1 LAAHRGG
8 IKTVLI
14 PHENTRDLTDIPK
27 NIKQN
32 LDIRP
37 VRWID
42 EVLQVALQHM
52 PEPLPEGKSGG
63 KVSVS
68 RKESKRKSIRTH

>member
-1 LAAHRGG
+1 M
-8 IKTVLI
+8 LI
-14 PHENTRDLTDIPK
+14 PAENSRELKEIPK

-42 EVLQVALQHM
+42 EVLQVALTHM
-52 PEPLPEGKSGG
+52 PEPLSKEQVAGKGV
-63 KVSVS
+63 KQDDA
-68 RKESKRKSIRTH
+68 SKDQKSDTLRPH